1 MLNKPNSTSN
11 KIQNERNGTRQKCF
25 VPFSMG
31 ELMKIKTRQSGRT
44 IKRSDRADNLAQKT
58 KSGLSD
64 SNRAA
69 EQLQDANAESGV
81 DYAGSRVQEGEGQIG
96 EYATYGMER
105 IGCWGIRVTSNE
117 LRRIYRRS
125 RRVVRSIDPR
135 LPRQRLPMPY
145 HKRLPPAKKMLNAPR
160 QTARGSMN
168 ASQKAMRILK
178 KNFQNT
184 VRYTK
189 TILRSI
195 TATIKAGIVAIK
207 GTVALVIAGGAIAVI
222 VIVIICM
229 AAIVGGKLTGN
240 L

>member
-1 MLNKPNSTSN
+1 
-11 KIQNERNGTRQKCF
+11 
-25 VPFSMG
+25 
-31 ELMKIKTRQSGRT
+31 MKIKTRQSGRT

-81 DYAGSRVQEGEGQIG
+81 DYAGTRVQEGEGQIG
-96 EYATYGMER
+96 EYAVYGMER
-105 IGCWGIRVTSNE
+105 IGRWGMRVTATQ
-117 LRRIYRRS
+117 LHRMHRRS
-125 RRVVRSIDPR
+125 RRTVRSINPR
-135 LPRQRLPMPY
+135 LPRRRLPMPN

-160 QTARGSMN
+160 QTARGRMS
-168 ASQKAMRILK
+168 ATQKAMRILK

-189 TILRSI
+189 TILKSI
-195 TATIKAGIVAIK
+195 TAAIKAGIGAIK
-207 GTVALVIAGGAIAVI
+207 GTIALIIAGGAVAVI
-222 VIVIICM
+222 VIVIVCL
-229 AAIVGGKLTGN
+229 AAFVGGKLTGN

>member
-1 MLNKPNSTSN
+1 
-11 KIQNERNGTRQKCF
+11 
-25 VPFSMG
+25 
-31 ELMKIKTRQSGRT
+31 MKIKTRQSGRT

-58 KSGLSD
+58 KNGLSD
-64 SNRAA
+64 ANRTA

-81 DYAGSRVQEGEGQIG
+81 DYAGTRVQEGEGQIG
-96 EYATYGMER
+96 EYAAYGMER
-105 IGCWGIRVTSNE
+105 IGRWGMRVTATQLHSM
-117 LRRIYRRS
+117 YRRS
-125 RRVVRSIDPR
+125 RRIVRSINPR
-135 LPRQRLPMPY
+135 LPRRRLPMPN

-160 QTARGSMN
+160 QTARGTMN

-189 TILRSI
+189 TILKSI
-195 TATIKAGIVAIK
+195 TAAIKVGIGAIK
-207 GTVALVIAGGAIAVI
+207 GTIALIISGGAVAVI
-222 VIVIICM
+222 VIVIVCL